1 MNKARNLVEMGE
13 FYASTVLTEGK
24 KNFPPKDTFAT
35 SGKKTSDAVLP
46 KGLKTK
52 AYDKRGPLSNKNEE
66 ALVKP
71 LEAKDAKGKN
81 TFTGVEKL
89 SLAPEKME
97 VETINNFMNK
107 SIFDR
112 LYEDVM
118 NDNIT
123 SPADSEQHDAEALDL
138 PGTEEHEGEVTITLD
153 RELAGKLH
161 DALMAVLGS
170 EEEQHG
176 ELEGEEDSEYSEDA
190 EEGKYCS
197 HCGKLKSDCECAMKE
212 ATELEEVKT
221 PGTVAK
227 GGQFPWSKTG
237 AKDNQV
243 KDSWSTHHVD
253 GKIGEGEI
261 DGEVDAKGK
270 KVHLYGGADGVP
282 DTADTTPVPA
292 KPVPVDS
299 KVSKNVGKVLFSTG
313 KDSYKAPK
321 GQMRDLRKL

>member
-1 MNKARNLVEMGE
+1 MNKARNLVEMGD

-71 LEAKDAKGKN
+71 LEAKDAKGKK
-81 TFTGVEKL
+81 TFTGVENL

-118 NDNIT
+118 SDNIN
-123 SPADSEQHDAEALDL
+123 SPADAEQHDAEALDL

-153 RELAGKLH
+153 RELATKLH
-161 DALMAVLGS
+161 DVLMAVLGS
-170 EEEQHG
+170 DEEEG
-176 ELEGEEDSEYSEDA
+176 ELEGEEA
-190 EEGKYCS
+190 EE
-197 HCGKLKSDCECAMKE
+197 SDDTLPE

-253 GKIGEGEI
+253 GKIGEGEL

-270 KVHLYGGADGVP
+270 KINLYGAADGAP
-282 DTADTTPVPA
+282 DCADTTPVPA

-313 KDSYKAPK
+313 KDDYKAPK
-321 GQMRDLRKL
+321 GQLRDFRKL

>member
-1 MNKARNLVEMGE
+1 MNKARNLVEIGE

-81 TFTGVEKL
+81 TFTGVENL

-118 NDNIT
+118 SDNIN
-123 SPADSEQHDAEALDL
+123 SPADAEQHDAEALDL

-153 RELAGKLH
+153 RELATKLH
-161 DALMAVLGS
+161 DVLMAVLGS
-170 EEEQHG
+170 EEEHIGDEEG
-176 ELEGEEDSEYSEDA
+176 ELEGEEA
-190 EEGKYCS
+190 EECDDT
-197 HCGKLKSDCECAMKE
+197 LPE
-212 ATELEEVKT
+212 ATELKELPT
-221 PGTVAK
+221 SAGTSLQSKNNKVGDVTAK
-227 GGQFPWSKTG
+227 S
-237 AKDNQV
+237 
-243 KDSWSTHHVD
+243 VD
-253 GKIGEGEI
+253 GKHGDGTVDNKVDGSGKPIKDIKIG
-261 DGEVDAKGK
+261 A
-270 KVHLYGGADGVP
+270 GVK
-282 DTADTTPVPA
+282 ADTTAVSGKSNVVA
-292 KPVPVDS
+292 SSKTS
-299 KVSKNVGKVLFSTG
+299 KVGTYLAGK
-313 KDSYKAPK
+313 
-321 GQMRDLRKL
+321 